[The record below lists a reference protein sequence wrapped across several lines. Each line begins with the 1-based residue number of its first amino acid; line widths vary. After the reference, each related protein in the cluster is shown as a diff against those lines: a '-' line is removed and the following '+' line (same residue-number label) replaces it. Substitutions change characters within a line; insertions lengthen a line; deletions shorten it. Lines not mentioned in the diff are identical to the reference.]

1 VILLDEQSMLDDR
14 INEAF
19 LFHGTSKKALD
30 NIVKNGKIDW
40 HFTSNI
46 NALAFVSFA
55 VAVLSR
61 FRA

>member
-1 VILLDEQSMLDDR
+1 MLDDR